1 MKATKRFQLKG
12 DAMANDHQLF
22 EEWLFSHEDLSHEEV
37 KASEEHLKTCDS
49 CLQLSIAW
57 GEVEDEIQVAPIL
70 SPAAGFTE
78 RWRTRLAADRLKRQH
93 RLNISILFLCV
104 GGAALFL
111 IVSSVMIIPLFKS
124 PWPFILTWTYQLAT
138 LFSMTSVYGGA
149 LTTLIRTLV
158 KIVPP
163 MFWVTLPLAFSFLL
177 IIWLLYY
184 QKILL
189 SRRIML

>member
-1 MKATKRFQLKG
+1 
-12 DAMANDHQLF
+12 MANDHQLF
-22 EEWLFSHEDLSHEEV
+22 NEWLFSDEDFSHEDV
-37 KASEEHLKTCDS
+37 QASEEHLKMCDS
-49 CLQLSIAW
+49 CRQLSIAW
-57 GEVEDEIQVAPIL
+57 GEVEDEIQAAPIL

-78 RWRTRLAADRLKRQH
+78 RWQTRFVADRLKRQH
-93 RLNISILFLCV
+93 RQNISILFLCV

-149 LTTLIRTLV
+149 LTTLVRTLV
-158 KIVPP
+158 SIVPP
-163 MFWVTLPLAFSFLL
+163 LLWVTLPVAFVLL
-177 IIWLLYY
+177 SVIWMLVF
-184 QKILL
+184 QKIIF